1 MPRQKTA
8 RYKKGARVLPYAT
21 EGEGQREGGG
31 NTAAS
36 KTTMQDSHF
45 LNILLYIYIYRHRT
59 QVLTQKAEHSVNM
72 RHNWK
77 KTNDFY

>member
-1 MPRQKTA
+1 MPRQKTV
-8 RYKKGARVLPYAT
+8 RYRKGARVLPYAT
-21 EGEGQREGGG
+21 EGEGQGEGEE
-31 NTAAS
+31 TQQPVRQTC
-36 KTTMQDSHF
+36 K
-45 LNILLYIYIYRHRT
+45 IYIYLYKYIYTYRT